1 MYSHGFSICLI
12 LKLLVY
18 LSTEEWMKPIP
29 VYETK
34 DKQNLSHNLRGR
46 FLKKKQVL
54 LIKETT
60 NMKKEGIGIQYNYY

>member
-1 MYSHGFSICLI
+1 M
-12 LKLLVY
+12 KL
-18 LSTEEWMKPIP
+18 IP

-34 DKQNLSHNLRGR
+34 DKQNLSHNPKGR

-54 LIKETT
+54 LIKEKT

>member
-1 MYSHGFSICLI
+1 M
-12 LKLLVY
+12 KL
-18 LSTEEWMKPIP
+18 IP

-34 DKQNLSHNLRGR
+34 DKKKLSHNLKGR